1 MAPFTSSGPFPVAN
15 GTLSFWQT
23 DPDRLAN
30 YRSTE
35 LLPEESDVL
44 IIGSGISGTSVA
56 YHFLKDNPNP
66 PSITI
71 LEARQA
77 CSGATG
83 RNGGHMRPTPVM
95 SIVEHYHEH
104 GLEAALEIANFEAD
118 HLSAIHDVVRD
129 ENIDC
134 DFTITR
140 SFDTFL
146 DEQTAKEMSDE
157 YNSLIS
163 KGVKFRQDTQHS
175 FKDAERIT
183 GIKGAKGCF
192 HFTAAHLWPY
202 KFVLHLLNL
211 VVSKGVNLQ
220 TNTPVVTID
229 EHPDKHGR
237 WHVHTKD
244 RGVIKAKKVI
254 FATNAY
260 TPGVAPQYQRQ
271 IVPIRGYVTRIV
283 APDGKPAPYFPI
295 TTTLQWRAWEFD
307 YVIARPDGSIIV
319 GGGKK
324 AHAADFNCWY
334 DNVNDNDSME
344 YTRAYFEKY
353 MQRHFIGWEDSEAQL
368 DRAWTGIMGFSA
380 DGLPHIGEVPGKA
393 DQYILAGFNGHGMPV
408 CFLAARGIAQM
419 VRDKLSF
426 EQTGLPRLYKTTQSR
441 LDNAKNVI
449 LEEFN
454 KYAAAKL

>member
-1 MAPFTSSGPFPVAN
+1 MRQIEAVTDANRSSYA
-15 GTLSFWQT
+15 Q
-23 DPDRLAN
+23 
-30 YRSTE
+30 
-35 LLPEESDVL
+35 
-44 IIGSGISGTSVA
+44 
-56 YHFLKDNPNP
+56 
-66 PSITI
+66 
-71 LEARQA
+71 
-77 CSGATG
+77 
-83 RNGGHMRPTPVM
+83 
-95 SIVEHYHEH
+95 
-104 GLEAALEIANFEAD
+104 
-118 HLSAIHDVVRD
+118 
-129 ENIDC
+129 
-134 DFTITR
+134 
-140 SFDTFL
+140 
-146 DEQTAKEMSDE
+146 
-157 YNSLIS
+157 
-163 KGVKFRQDTQHS
+163 
-175 FKDAERIT
+175 IT

-220 TNTPVVTID
+220 TNTPVVIID

-244 RGVIKAKKVI
+244 RGVIKAEKVI

-344 YTRAYFEKY
+344 YTRAYFEMY
-353 MQRHFIGWEDSEAQL
+353 MQRHFIGWEDSEAHL
-368 DRAWTGIMGFSA
+368 DRAWTGSKCDFLGYFFFFFFCASHLGLARSCMYSKLIGKYLHQSWVSLQMAYHTLVKCLGRLTSTFWLDSMGTACQCAS
-380 DGLPHIGEVPGKA
+380 LL
-393 DQYILAGFNGHGMPV
+393 LAGLH
-408 CFLAARGIAQM
+408 RW
-419 VRDKLSF
+419 
-426 EQTGLPRLYKTTQSR
+426 Y
-441 LDNAKNVI
+441 VI
-449 LEEFN
+449 S
-454 KYAAAKL
+454 